1 MIFISLGGWCGT
13 KISLIQNN
21 ICNPSYPFDY
31 VRSSIEGVIDCI
43 ENNFENYF
51 PKKIEINYNYKYCT
65 SFIGEFIGFYHEDL
79 RDQDVIDSYNRKI
92 NRFNELLSQDVKV
105 CFLRTI
111 CRDNY
116 CDEVNY
122 YKKLQN
128 VIDNK
133 YKNIKYIICFII
145 PNQNTTQYYTN
156 LDDKTFVFTLND
168 LSYDNK
174 KLGDE
179 YKPIYDFIKEND
191 LFTNIPESKN
201 IDIINTSRLWLVYGY
216 PMVNY
221 METQY
226 NI

>member
-1 MIFISLGGWCGT
+1 M
-13 KISLIQNN
+13 
-21 ICNPSYPFDY
+21 
-31 VRSSIEGVIDCI
+31 
-43 ENNFENYF
+43 
-51 PKKIEINYNYKYCT
+51 
-65 SFIGEFIGFYHEDL
+65 
-79 RDQDVIDSYNRKI
+79 
-92 NRFNELLSQDVKV
+92 

-168 LSYDNK
+168 LSYDND

-179 YKPIYDFIKEND
+179 YNPIYDFIKEND
-191 LFTNIPESKN
+191 LFVNIPESKN
-201 IDIINTSRLWLVYGY
+201 IEIIKTSRLWLVDGL